1 LLEGMYSAAAG
12 MAAQQQRID
21 SLAND
26 MANVNTTG
34 YKRVRVAFHDLLYT
48 PTGPG
53 AVQGVASGAGAAATQ
68 VGRGEAQGTLQQ
80 TGRTLDVGLEGTG
93 YLEVRNAAGKQLL
106 TRDGALHRTDTGRLF
121 TTTGAF
127 TGVTIPAGVSDDQ
140 VRINRD
146 GVVAGPT
153 GTVFGRLRLVSVRA
167 PQALQSQ
174 GDNLFAPTAASG
186 RPTAALPANLKVQQG
201 VLEASNVDMATVMTD
216 LIDAQRGYELASKAI
231 TNQDRLLEIA
241 NGVKR

>member
-1 LLEGMYSAAAG
+1 LLEGMYAAAAG

-21 SLAND
+21 AVAND

-68 VGRGEAQGTLQQ
+68 VGRGEAQGSLQQ
-80 TGRTLDVGLEGTG
+80 TGRQLDIALEGTG
-93 YLEVRNAAGKQLL
+93 YLEVRDAKGQRLL
-106 TRDGALHRTDTGRLF
+106 TRDGALQRTDNGRLV
-121 TTTGAF
+121 TSTGAF
-127 TGVTIPAGVSDDQ
+127 TGVTLPAGVNGDQ
-140 VRINRD
+140 LRINRD
-146 GVVAGPT
+146 GVVTGPT
-153 GTVFGRLRLVSVRA
+153 GTVFGRLRLVTVRA
-167 PQALQSQ
+167 PQALQSR
-174 GDNLFAPTAASG
+174 GDNLFAANAASG
-186 RPTAALPANLKVQQG
+186 RPTAALPATLRVQQG

-231 TNQDRLLEIA
+231 SNQDRLMEIA

>member
-1 LLEGMYSAAAG
+1 MLEGMYSAAAG

-21 SLAND
+21 ALAND

-34 YKRVRVAFHDLLYT
+34 YKHVRVAFHDLLYT

-53 AVQGVASGAGAAATQ
+53 AVRGVASGAGAAAAM
-68 VGRGEAQGTLQQ
+68 VGRGDAQGTLQQ
-80 TGRTLDVGLEGTG
+80 TGRQLDVGLEGSG
-93 YLEVRNAAGKQLL
+93 YLEVRNAQGQRML
-106 TRDGALHRTDTGRLF
+106 TRDGNLQRTDNGRLV
-121 TTTGAF
+121 TSTGAF
-127 TGVTIPAGVSDDQ
+127 TGITLPAGVADDQ
-140 VRINRD
+140 VRIDRD
-146 GVVAGPT
+146 GRVIGPT
-153 GTVFGRLRLVSVRA
+153 GTVFGRLRLVTVRA

-174 GDNLFAPTAASG
+174 GNNLFAPTAASG
-186 RPTAALPANLKVQQG
+186 QPTAAQPANLRVQQG

-231 TNQDRLLEIA
+231 SNQDRLLEIA

>member
-1 LLEGMYSAAAG
+1 MYSAAAG

-53 AVQGVASGAGAAATQ
+53 AVRGVASGAGAGAVA
-68 VGRGEAQGTLQQ
+68 VGRGEEQGTLQQ
-80 TGRTLDVGLEGTG
+80 TQRTLDVGLEGNG
-93 YLEVRNAAGKQLL
+93 YLQVRNAAGKVLL
-106 TRDGALHRTDTGRLF
+106 TRDGALQRTDTGRLV
-121 TTTGAF
+121 TSTGAF
-127 TGVTIPAGVSDDQ
+127 TGVTLPAGVAADQ
-140 VRINRD
+140 IRINRD
-146 GVVAGPT
+146 GVIAGPT
-153 GTVFGRLRLVSVRA
+153 GTVYGRLRLVTVRA

-186 RPTAALPANLKVQQG
+186 QPTPAARANVSVQQG

-231 TNQDRLLEIA
+231 SNQDRLLEIA